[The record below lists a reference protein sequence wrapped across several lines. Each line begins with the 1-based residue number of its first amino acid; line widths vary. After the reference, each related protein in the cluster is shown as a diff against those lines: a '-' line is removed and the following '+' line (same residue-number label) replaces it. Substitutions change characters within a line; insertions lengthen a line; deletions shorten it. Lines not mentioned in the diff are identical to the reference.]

1 MFRWVS
7 NRVQWFRCV
16 LNYNNRKHIFER
28 KIFIHYQLWYQKICV
43 LLFALGFAFVPLLY
57 LCAGHRQSFLLY
69 SSYVTWF
76 AAPSITNV
84 HCIICFRVKTTLP
97 CWLKHRSIHTNGRRL
112 QTLLPKM
119 EKYCTVNAEH
129 KEYADSLEKVKM
141 ILSGC

>member
-1 MFRWVS
+1 MFKWVS

-28 KIFIHYQLWYQKICV
+28 KIFTHYQLWYQT
-43 LLFALGFAFVPLLY
+43 LGFAFVPLLY
-57 LCAGHRQSFLLY
+57 LCAGHRQLLLLY
-69 SSYVTWF
+69 SSYIMWF

-84 HCIICFRVKTTLP
+84 HCIIGFRVKTTLP
-97 CWLKHRSIHTNGRRL
+97 CWLEHRSIHTNGRRLQTNGRRL